1 MAGLREVPSEDTLGP
16 HVGGNAGSANFELQG
31 MIAEP
36 RKRRILLPGRKDKGG
51 TRDSDAAPR
60 DGTRGTLGVLL
71 ARSLSHWLLYMCV
84 LYEYC
89 CVIVEALLSETYMYK
104 GTRGTLG
111 KTQASLLLT
120 GTREDDLMSLHQ
132 NRVDVVGPALSP
144 RPRLGQVQS
153 DLGPQY

>member
-1 MAGLREVPSEDTLGP
+1 
-16 HVGGNAGSANFELQG
+16 
-31 MIAEP
+31 
-36 RKRRILLPGRKDKGG
+36 
-51 TRDSDAAPR
+51 
-60 DGTRGTLGVLL
+60 
-71 ARSLSHWLLYMCV
+71 MCV

-132 NRVDVVGPALSP
+132 NRDGRCRSGVVAETAARAGP
-144 RPRLGQVQS
+144 V
-153 DLGPQY
+153 